1 MTFQF
6 ESPWACSNFG
16 SRRTPTLYN
25 WRSLRVPM
33 KMKDLPE
40 EMRRFGRWVSIGLA
54 SRSGMRGYHQ
64 KNVMAGTWSG
74 WAFPTAEGQGG
85 LKLRKTDFTFRVS
98 LLIHGFHRVGLTIEE
113 ASARVGEY
121 PFVRRQLGSRKRS
134 HSVQEEVGFGPTLRT
149 GYYYPFLR
157 KYAHLDHVFE
167 LWWGIYLNWKEWIVL
182 ADQQTIRFVATRYQD
197 QGQDE
202 GAKEFLSLVK
212 DIQEKTKPASQE
224 QQEEGFRFQEQ
235 ALLRSLHR
243 MNETLPAPDD
253 NATQSLA
260 ENPQTRPDVEI
271 GTVAM
276 TTANLAI
283 LYHCHHRWDSATARY
298 QEAYD
303 LYGSSRV
310 PQRVGD
316 LVLPW
321 LRAQIERCG
330 AQEPPEPRP
339 VLRSSSHAAGG
350 RPRS

>member
-1 MTFQF
+1 
-6 ESPWACSNFG
+6 
-16 SRRTPTLYN
+16 
-25 WRSLRVPM
+25 M

-212 DIQEKTKPASQE
+212 DIKEKTKAASQD
-224 QQEEGFRFQEQ
+224 QQEEGFRFQDQ
-235 ALLRSLHR
+235 ALLQFLNWA
-243 MNETLPAPDD
+243 NETLPGPKDD
-253 NATQSLA
+253 ATQSFVG
-260 ENPQTRPDVEI
+260 NPHTRRDVEI
-271 GTVAM
+271 SSVAM

-283 LYHCHHRWDSATARY
+283 LHHRHRRWDCAMVRY
-298 QEAYD
+298 QEACNLYD
-303 LYGSSRV
+303 LPRV
-310 PQRVGD
+310 PQRIQD

-330 AQEPPEPRP
+330 AKEPPDPRP
-339 VLRSSSHAAGG
+339 ILQSPSNAAGG
-350 RPRS
+350 RTRS